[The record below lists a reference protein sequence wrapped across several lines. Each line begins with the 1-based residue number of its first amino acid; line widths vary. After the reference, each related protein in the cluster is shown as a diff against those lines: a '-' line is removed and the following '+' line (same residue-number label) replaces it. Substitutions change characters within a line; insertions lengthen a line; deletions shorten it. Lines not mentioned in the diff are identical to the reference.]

1 MGEFLLYWISKSP
14 LDQGLT
20 LLFLAAFIG
29 SVGFIIIKVVA
40 NLKKK
45 KLSPTATMTPEG
57 IKLGIASDEAEMVPR
72 KEDLTP
78 IEQKLINFFEARNK
92 KQEEEIE
99 ELREE
104 IGKLKDELQDMQVQ
118 IGIKNKTDEDNKKNL
133 IPFTQHSVFT
143 NLKTSIE
150 RSIDFPNINNEEY
163 KRKVY
168 LGKVFIQ
175 ECRSPILYS
184 TFKSFIDTLEAT
196 KNDAEKLNFM
206 FTLPDVLYGAIDA
219 YSEAAYKKE
228 LIFNNICIVGI
239 PICFVDK
246 YKQFTRPHVDMLV
259 NKIKNILYSS
269 FYRTWQLK
277 LIMILDVL
285 DTVFSLVTHELINT
299 INTLNG
305 EVDKEI
311 DRKIQEAKCS

>member
-20 LLFLAAFIG
+20 LLFLGAFIG
-29 SVGFIIIKVVA
+29 LVGFIIIKVVA
-40 NLKKK
+40 NLKKR
-45 KLSPTATMTPEG
+45 KLSPTATMTPDG
-57 IKLGIASDEAEMVPR
+57 LKLGFSSDEAGTAPQ

-78 IEQKLINFFEARNK
+78 MEQKLINFFEARNK
-92 KQEEEIE
+92 KQEDEIA
-99 ELREE
+99 ELRDE
-104 IGKLKDELQDMQVQ
+104 ISKLKYELQNMQVQ

-133 IPFTQHSVFT
+133 IPFNQHPVFT

-168 LGKVFIQ
+168 LGKIFIQ
-175 ECRSPILYS
+175 ECRSPILCS
-184 TFKSFIDTLEAT
+184 TFKDFINTLEAI
-196 KNDAEKLNFM
+196 KNDTEKINFM
-206 FTLPDVLYGAIDA
+206 FTLPDVLYSAIDA
-219 YSEAAYKKE
+219 YSEAAFKKE
-228 LIFNNICIVGI
+228 LIFNNICVVGI
-239 PICFVDK
+239 PVCFVDK
-246 YKQFTRPHVDMLV
+246 YKQFTRPHVDLLV
-259 NKIKNILYSS
+259 NKIKSVLYSS

-277 LIMILDVL
+277 LIMILDVM

-311 DRKIQEAKCS
+311 DRKIKEAKCS